1 MYAFDTYSITHFVWP
16 SILPCTLPLAQQL
29 EQSVDFTSF
38 NSSNAPLLGR
48 VI

>member
-16 SILPCTLPLAQQL
+16 SILPYTLPLAQKL
-29 EQSVDFTSF
+29 EQSVDFISF
-38 NSSNAPLLGR
+38 DSLNAPLLGR